1 MTAAQVRYNQAREH
15 HPGNLLS
22 LPPELQ
28 ILIYSFAPG
37 ADNKFEIRRDSDI
50 REPGLLSVCIK
61 LRAEARPVYF
71 SENRFLVIVR
81 NWDVQAVEKWL
92 VQASRAL
99 GRPIA
104 KHMNWRFSED
114 EPNWANFET
123 WLKMSYRLTCPG
135 LKAREGSSAPEKA
148 MCAAFGMVQAVRTQ
162 PLEVIESL
170 LLPIRHM
177 MATHDKR
184 WLD

>member
-1 MTAAQVRYNQAREH
+1 MRYNQAREH
-15 HPGNLLS
+15 QPGNLLS
-22 LPPELQ
+22 LPPELRN
-28 ILIYSFAPG
+28 LIYSFVLR
-37 ADNKFEIRRDSDI
+37 ADKKIEIRRDSDLQ
-50 REPGLLSVCIK
+50 EPGLLSVCVR

-71 SENRFLVIVR
+71 SENRFLVVIR
-81 NWDVQAVEKWL
+81 NWDVQPVEQWL

-114 EPNWANFET
+114 QPNWANFEI
-123 WLKMSYRLTCPG
+123 WLKMSYKLTCPG
-135 LKAREGSSAPEKA
+135 LKARESSSAPEKA

-162 PLEVIESL
+162 PSVVMESL

-177 MATHDKR
+177 MASHDKR